1 MANGSCD
8 KWFGGNG
15 NVVGLVIG
23 IFLGIVI
30 TTLDSSDFD
39 RNGKSLRDDIK
50 DFVFGLVDGENGD
63 EKE

>member
-1 MANGSCD
+1 M
-8 KWFGGNG
+8 
-15 NVVGLVIG
+15 VGLVIG

-50 DFVFGLVDGENGD
+50 DFVFGLVEGGYGDG
-63 EKE
+63 KE